1 MGCFNAFRHCRVY
14 FKKSEWHN
22 FYFCVFQE
30 DHTVILGE
38 IMRDLQLT
46 LTGVSVYTVGHVG
59 HTEDL
64 PVSSTLCSLYG

>member
-14 FKKSEWHN
+14 FTKSEWHN

-38 IMRDLQLT
+38 IMGDLQLT
-46 LTGVSVYTVGHVG
+46 LTGVSV
-59 HTEDL
+59 
-64 PVSSTLCSLYG
+64 TLLGV